1 MATATATIE
10 VRTYFWL
17 AKAQVVLLS
26 LLQVAFRRRITMG
39 LRLVRIGRS
48 TRPVRFL
55 LLVVPP
61 VLADG
66 DDDPE

>member
-1 MATATATIE
+1 MATTATIE
-10 VRTYFWL
+10 VRTYFWF
-17 AKAQVVLLS
+17 AKAQVVLYG

-39 LRLVRIGRS
+39 LRLVRIGWS

-55 LLVVPP
+55 VLVVPP